1 MVIKNKGNAKRYLD
15 DEMGQDN
22 LLGGILHLDE
32 GIQLEGIHPDEGN
45 RPEDTHPVGN
55 RLEGTHP
62 VEGIQLED
70 NLVGDKDILEADM
83 GPNHSVQHRMQLN

>member
-1 MVIKNKGNAKRYLD
+1 MVIKYKENTKRYLD

-22 LLGGILHLDE
+22 LLGGILHLDV
-32 GIQLEGIHPDEGN
+32 GIQPEGIHPDEGN
-45 RPEDTHPVGN
+45 RQEDNHPVGN
-55 RLEGTHP
+55 RPEGTRP

-83 GPNHSVQHRMQLN
+83 GPKHSVQHRMQLD